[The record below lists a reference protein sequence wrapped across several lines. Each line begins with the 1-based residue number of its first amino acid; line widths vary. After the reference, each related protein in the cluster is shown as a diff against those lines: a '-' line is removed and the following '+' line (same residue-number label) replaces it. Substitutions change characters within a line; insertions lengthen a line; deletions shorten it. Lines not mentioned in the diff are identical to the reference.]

1 MRFPKKNY
9 YKLFTIEYEMMRPIH
24 FVFDIEVRKL
34 IEVIQCNALLNF
46 NYGIPFKYF
55 VKAAEGEKM
64 DEICCVY
71 WVDHVCL
78 GYCLLCL
85 PPESMLPNVCFILW
99 SVLFV
104 FLTQGKY
111 ESPVRCISKA

>member
-46 NYGIPFKYF
+46 NYGTILILCKSCGG
-55 VKAAEGEKM
+55 GE
-64 DEICCVY
+64 DGR
-71 WVDHVCL
+71 D
-78 GYCLLCL
+78 LLCL
-85 PPESMLPNVCFILW
+85 LGGSRMPWLLFAVPPS
-99 SVLFV
+99 
-104 FLTQGKY
+104 
-111 ESPVRCISKA
+111 